1 MDPDPGPSSHS
12 SLSTVESSSPHYDV
26 TLDSFFHLALCSRK
40 DRRQVLFATRTRQV
54 DTELLHN
61 TNRDCTLREH
71 LALSLSRVWGEEG
84 LTTVKPQDLSMSY
97 SRVAPAL
104 AEGHTITGGQ
114 DTRRYGPT
122 PFACRKSREGGGEKV
137 AEEWW
142 ELLKLIDFDGWVR
155 ISLVNAICLGAR
167 YAMSGTERA

>member
-1 MDPDPGPSSHS
+1 M
-12 SLSTVESSSPHYDV
+12 
-26 TLDSFFHLALCSRK
+26 
-40 DRRQVLFATRTRQV
+40 LFATRTRQV

-114 DTRRYGPT
+114 DT
-122 PFACRKSREGGGEKV
+122 V
-137 AEEWW
+137 
-142 ELLKLIDFDGWVR
+142 
-155 ISLVNAICLGAR
+155 
-167 YAMSGTERA
+167 TERYSLKRFTELSIGRIGLP